1 MIATRKAPKVH
12 GCFLHAVKVD
22 TLKDKVKDMEE
33 VWKDV
38 PGFEGAYQISNHG
51 RVRSIPRRGTRLKEI
66 RTISYT
72 RDGYARIRLIFKEKD
87 VTVRIHRLVAE
98 AFIPKV
104 EGKDT
109 VNHIDGNKL
118 NNHAE
123 NLEWADRSEQMFHA
137 YSNDLK
143 KPMCGETNGN
153 AKLTAEQVEAIR
165 KEYVRYSKEHGTVAL
180 GKKYGVNNSTIG
192 AIVRGVT
199 YA

>member
-1 MIATRKAPKVH
+1 M
-12 GCFLHAVKVD
+12 
-22 TLKDKVKDMEE
+22 
-33 VWKDV
+33 
-38 PGFEGAYQISNHG
+38 
-51 RVRSIPRRGTRLKEI
+51 
-66 RTISYT
+66 
-72 RDGYARIRLIFKEKD
+72 
-87 VTVRIHRLVAE
+87 TVRIHRLVAE
-98 AFIPKV
+98 AFVPRV

-118 NNHAE
+118 NNRAD
-123 NLEWADRSEQMFHA
+123 NLEWADRSEQMYHA
-137 YSNDLK
+137 YDNDLK
-143 KPMCGETNGN
+143 KPMRGENNGN

>member
-1 MIATRKAPKVH
+1 
-12 GCFLHAVKVD
+12 
-22 TLKDKVKDMEE
+22 MEE

-38 PGFEGAYQISNHG
+38 AGFEGAYQISNHG
-51 RVRSIPRRGTRLKEI
+51 RVRSIPRQGTRTKEI
-66 RTISYT
+66 RTICYT
-72 RDGYARIRLIFKEKD
+72 RDGYARIRLLFKGKD

-98 AFIPKV
+98 AFVPRV

-118 NNHAE
+118 NNRAD
-123 NLEWADRSEQMFHA
+123 NLEWADRSEQMYHA
-137 YSNDLK
+137 YDNDLK
-143 KPMCGETNGN
+143 KPMRGENNGN